1 MRKDGTRVDIS
12 LTISPIRTGDGKI
25 IGASK
30 IARDIT
36 EQKRAERERRLLLQ
50 AAEEARQEAETA
62 NKAKDNFLALLSHE
76 LRTPLHSMRG
86 WLTMLSKGLLDEA
99 QKERAVEVLMR
110 GIESQKT
117 LVEDLLDVSRIVS
130 GKLYIEHD
138 PVSMISVVSDAVEQ
152 LRPSAGEKS
161 IDIETKFELSSDEI
175 IGDATRLQQI
185 VGNLLNNAIKYSH
198 EGGKILVRL
207 TEKDSRAMLTI
218 QDQGVGIDQD
228 HLDRIF
234 DRFEQGDSS
243 SRRSFGGLGL
253 GLTIAKYLTELHG
266 GAISAAS
273 EGVER
278 GATFTISLPLSRAAS
293 DRYGDG
299 SRDGIS
305 RVRDEQVLQSTKI
318 LVVED
323 DTDSL
328 EMLRLLLE
336 TAGAEVTPVDHGQK
350 AVDELSRNDFDLMIS
365 DLGLPE
371 MDGYDLIK
379 TVRHDLGLRPE
390 NLPAIA
396 LSGYVAEDDRHRS
409 LSSGFQ
415 LHLQKPLDISS
426 LTPTILSLL
435 VKRWS

>member
-1 MRKDGTRVDIS
+1 M
-12 LTISPIRTGDGKI
+12 TISPIRTADGEI

-50 AAEEARQEAETA
+50 AAEEARQEAEAA

-86 WLTMLSKGLLDEA
+86 WLTMLSKGLLDES
-99 QKERAVEVLMR
+99 QKARAIEVLMR

-130 GKLYIEHD
+130 GKLFIDHE
-138 PVSMISVVSDAVEQ
+138 PVSLISVVSNAVEQ
-152 LRPSAGEKS
+152 LRPLAGEN
-161 IDIETKFELSSDEI
+161 DITIEAKFDLTNDEAT
-175 IGDATRLQQI
+175 GDATRLQQ
-185 VGNLLNNAIKYSH
+185 VVSNLLNNAVKYSH
-198 EGGKILVRL
+198 EGGKIFVKLSEEDDRAVL
-207 TEKDSRAMLTI
+207 TVKDHGA
-218 QDQGVGIDQD
+218 GIDEE
-228 HLDRIF
+228 HLHRIF

-266 GAISAAS
+266 GMISADS
-273 EGVER
+273 EGAGR
-278 GATFTISLPLSRAAS
+278 GATFTISLPLSRSSAKKYEGS
-293 DRYGDG
+293 SGDG
-299 SRDGIS
+299 LRRSS
-305 RVRDEQVLQSTKI
+305 SNQVLQSTRI

-323 DTDSL
+323 DSDSL

-336 TAGAEVTPVDHGQK
+336 TAGAEVTPVDHGKK
-350 AVDELSRNDFDLMIS
+350 AVDELSRNNYDLMIS

-379 TVRHDLGLRPE
+379 TIRDDLGLRAE

-396 LSGYVAEDDRHRS
+396 LSGYVAEDDRFRS
-409 LSSGFQ
+409 LSSGYQ
-415 LHLQKPLDISS
+415 LHLQKPLDITA

-435 VKRWS
+435 RKQNG